1 MNRIHHKV
9 NVYFQD
15 ATKRAKEMILC
26 RYFKKAVDKN
36 ANGTRKYV
44 IKAGANKKSIIMP
57 LNAKGKKVLKELKE
71 QYGAKKGTAVFYA
84 MEKSGKLKNVTE
96 KKKTSRA

>member
-44 IKAGANKKSIIMP
+44 IKAGVN
-57 LNAKGKKVLKELKE
+57 KGKVL
-71 QYGAKKGTAVFYA
+71 
-84 MEKSGKLKNVTE
+84 
-96 KKKTSRA
+96 

>member
-15 ATKRAKEMILC
+15 ATRRAKEMILC

-44 IKAGANKKSIIMP
+44 VKTGIN
-57 LNAKGKKVLKELKE
+57 KGKVL
-71 QYGAKKGTAVFYA
+71 
-84 MEKSGKLKNVTE
+84 
-96 KKKTSRA
+96 

>member
-9 NVYFQD
+9 NVYFQN

-36 ANGTRKYV
+36 ANGTSKYV
-44 IKAGANKKSIIMP
+44 IKAGVN
-57 LNAKGKKVLKELKE
+57 KGKIL
-71 QYGAKKGTAVFYA
+71 
-84 MEKSGKLKNVTE
+84 
-96 KKKTSRA
+96 